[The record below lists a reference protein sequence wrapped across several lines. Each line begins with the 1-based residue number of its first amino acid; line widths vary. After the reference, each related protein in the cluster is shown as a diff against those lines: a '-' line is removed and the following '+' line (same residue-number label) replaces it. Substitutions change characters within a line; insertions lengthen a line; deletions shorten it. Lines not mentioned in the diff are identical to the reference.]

1 MYGRFYSQQ
10 WRTWAACFI
19 QAAWR
24 RYCRKKLEKS
34 LKEEEERQQNELA
47 GGNLTSLGATIYAS
61 KFAANALR
69 ALRRNHPRLPPKL
82 SPRVP
87 PLLLQKPAEPDFSAE
102 DRTRASP

>member
-1 MYGRFYSQQ
+1 MSSIRFYSQQ

-24 RYCRKKLEKS
+24 RHCRKKLQNS
-34 LKEEEERQQNELA
+34 LREEEEDRLQSELGK

-69 ALRRNHPRLPPKL
+69 QLRRTHPSASTKISPRLPA
-82 SPRVP
+82 
-87 PLLLQKPAEPDFSAE
+87 LLIRKPAEPDFSA
-102 DRTRASP
+102 DN